1 MENKQACIY
10 CASSPIVD
18 KKYFEAAE
26 EITQILVEESYTI
39 IYGGGSQG
47 LMGAVADKA
56 LALNGKITGVIPG
69 FMKEVE
75 WDHPDVKPMIITQD
89 MAERK
94 KRFLVDTDVII
105 TLPGGCG
112 TLEELVEAVSLK
124 KLSQITMPIIIF
136 NQDGFYDHLINQF
149 DAFIENKFMGDNHKD
164 LFIVVNEV
172 SEFRPTL
179 LNAKHSSNYKV
190 TDALVK

>member
-10 CASSPIVD
+10 CASSPLVD
-18 KKYFEAAE
+18 KKYFTAAE

-47 LMGAVADKA
+47 LMGAVADRA
-56 LALNGKITGVIPG
+56 LELNGNIIGVIPE

-94 KRFLVDTDVII
+94 QRFLEGTDVII

-112 TLEELVEAVSLK
+112 TLEEIAEAISLK

-136 NQDGFYDHLINQF
+136 NQDGFYDYMIKQF
-149 DAFIENKFMGDNHKD
+149 NTFIEQKFMGDNHKD
-164 LFIVVNEV
+164 LFIVVNKV
-172 SEFRPTL
+172 SEFRAAL
-179 LNAKHSSNYKV
+179 RNAKPTHNYKV

>member
-10 CASSPIVD
+10 CASSPLVD
-18 KKYFEAAE
+18 KKYFTAAE
-26 EITQILVEESYTI
+26 QITQILIEESFTI

-56 LALNGKITGVIPG
+56 LELEGKIIGVIPG

-75 WDHPDVKPMIITQD
+75 WDHPDVKPMIITKD

-94 KRFLVDTDVII
+94 TRLLSGTDLVI

-112 TLEELVEAVSLK
+112 TLEEIAEAISLK

-136 NQDGFYDHLINQF
+136 NQDGFYDHLIKQF
-149 DAFIENKFMGDNHKD
+149 DTFIEHKFIGDNHKD
-164 LFIVVNEV
+164 LFIVVNEI
-172 SEFRPTL
+172 SEFREAIR
-179 LNAKHSSNYKV
+179 NAKPSTNYKV